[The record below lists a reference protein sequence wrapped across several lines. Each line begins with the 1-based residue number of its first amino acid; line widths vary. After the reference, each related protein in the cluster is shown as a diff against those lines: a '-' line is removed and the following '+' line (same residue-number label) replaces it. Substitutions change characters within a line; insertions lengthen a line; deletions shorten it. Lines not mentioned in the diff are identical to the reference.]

1 MEVARDRILHVW
13 AFIFSL
19 NNTTLMKLADFSQ
32 IIFADS
38 CLVKLVIPI
47 LSQLISRGVK
57 IILNTYLILPILWK
71 NWSEIIL
78 STNRLEILQF
88 ELCFIMIHV
97 CLKVLAY
104 IYCLYAH
111 CTYVHTTKIE
121 RKHIP
126 VFFCF
131 ARNFEIVVIECKVSK
146 INISFLEKHISQ
158 NSKLVHVS
166 KTCRL

>member
-1 MEVARDRILHVW
+1 MEVIRDRILHVQ
-13 AFIFSL
+13 AFLSL
-19 NNTTLMKLADFSQ
+19 LCNTTLTKLADFLE

-38 CLVKLVIPI
+38 CLIKLAV
-47 LSQLISRGVK
+47 STVRYGISGGVK
-57 IILNTYLILPILWK
+57 IISNTYLILPILWK

-131 ARNFEIVVIECKVSK
+131 AVT
-146 INISFLEKHISQ
+146 L
-158 NSKLVHVS
+158 KLLWLNVKFQKLTFHF
-166 KTCRL
+166 

>member
-1 MEVARDRILHVW
+1 MEVARDRILHVG

-38 CLVKLVIPI
+38 CLVKLAVPI

-126 VFFCF
+126 VFF
-131 ARNFEIVVIECKVSK
+131 VLHVT
-146 INISFLEKHISQ
+146 L
-158 NSKLVHVS
+158 KL
-166 KTCRL
+166 L

>member
-1 MEVARDRILHVW
+1 
-13 AFIFSL
+13 
-19 NNTTLMKLADFSQ
+19 MKLADFSE
-32 IIFADS
+32 IPFVHF
-38 CLVKLVIPI
+38 CLTKLVIPTARY
-47 LSQLISRGVK
+47 LISRGVK

-111 CTYVHTTKIE
+111 CTYVCTTKIE

-126 VFFCF
+126 VFFLFC
-131 ARNFEIVVIECKVSK
+131 RNFEIVVIKCKVSK

-158 NSKLVHVS
+158 NSKLVYVS
-166 KTCRL
+166 TTCL

>member
-1 MEVARDRILHVW
+1 MEVVRYRILHVW
-13 AFIFSL
+13 AFIFL
-19 NNTTLMKLADFSQ
+19 LCNTTLMKLADFLE

-38 CLVKLVIPI
+38 CRSKLAVPTARY
-47 LSQLISRGVK
+47 LISRGVK

-111 CTYVHTTKIE
+111 CTYVLLYLKENTFTL
-121 RKHIP
+121 
-126 VFFCF
+126 FF
-131 ARNFEIVVIECKVSK
+131 ARNFDIVVIKCKV
-146 INISFLEKHISQ
+146 
-158 NSKLVHVS
+158 
-166 KTCRL
+166 

>member
-1 MEVARDRILHVW
+1 MEVARDRILHVG
-13 AFIFSL
+13 AFIFWL
-19 NNTTLMKLADFSQ
+19 YNTTLMKLADFSE
-32 IIFADS
+32 IPFVHF
-38 CLVKLVIPI
+38 CLTKLVIPTARY
-47 LSQLISRGVK
+47 LISRGVK

-126 VFFCF
+126 VFFF
-131 ARNFEIVVIECKVSK
+131 VLHVT
-146 INISFLEKHISQ
+146 L
-158 NSKLVHVS
+158 KLLWLNVKFQKLTFHF
-166 KTCRL
+166 

>member
-1 MEVARDRILHVW
+1 
-13 AFIFSL
+13 
-19 NNTTLMKLADFSQ
+19 MKLADFSQ
-32 IIFADS
+32 IIFAHS
-38 CLVKLVIPI
+38 CLVKLVNPTARY
-47 LSQLISRGVK
+47 LISRGVK

-78 STNRLEILQF
+78 STYRLEILQF

-111 CTYVHTTKIE
+111 CTKIE

-126 VFFCF
+126 VFFFCF

-146 INISFLEKHISQ
+146 INISFLEKHIS
-158 NSKLVHVS
+158 
-166 KTCRL
+166 